1 MRRRHVTVIVVPD
14 GSSKVRS
21 FRVPVKMLKS
31 LAAVL
36 PVALFA
42 GFFLLGDSLDPIF
55 DKNSFPSL
63 KAENLALRQKLDKIS
78 LAVDELRHVVLR
90 NFDLERQA
98 RLLADLEPTDE
109 EVKLMG
115 VGGPESFEGSPVA
128 SFDPA
133 LAKSVSGTERELDQL
148 IRQAQLQ
155 RESFSEVVTKLE
167 DRRELWKRT
176 PSVSPVPGGF
186 KSSGFGT
193 RVDPFTGANSFHEGV
208 DLCAPRGTP
217 VVAPADGVVRFAG
230 SRAGYGLMV
239 AIDHGNGITTWFA
252 HVGYIK
258 VSNGQSVKRGQ
269 TIATVGTSG
278 RVTAPH
284 VHYEVRTGGKAV
296 DPVQYMLPANIVV
309 D

>member
-1 MRRRHVTVIVVPD
+1 LRRRHVTLILVPD

-21 FRVPVKMLKS
+21 FRMPVRWLK
-31 LAAVL
+31 AMGAIL
-36 PVALFA
+36 PLALFA
-42 GFFLLGDSLDPIF
+42 AFFLLGDSLDPIF
-55 DKNSFPSL
+55 NKNSLPAL
-63 KAENLALRQKLDKIS
+63 KAENVTLRKKLDKVS

-109 EVKLMG
+109 DVKMMG
-115 VGGPESFEGSPVA
+115 VGGPETFEDSPVA
-128 SFDPA
+128 GFDA
-133 LAKSVSGTERELDQL
+133 GLARSLNGTERELDQL

-155 RESFSEVVTKLE
+155 TESFSEVVTKLE
-167 DRRELWKRT
+167 DRRQSLKRM

-186 KSSGFGT
+186 NSSGFGN

-208 DLCAPRGTP
+208 DLLAPRGTP
-217 VVAPADGVVRFAG
+217 VIAPADGVVRFA
-230 SRAGYGLMV
+230 SNRSGYGLMV

-252 HVGYIK
+252 HLGSVK

-278 RVTAPH
+278 RATAPH
-284 VHYEVRTGGKAV
+284 AHYEVHASGKAV
-296 DPVQYMLPANIVV
+296 DPAPYMLPSNVIV

>member
-1 MRRRHVTVIVVPD
+1 MP
-14 GSSKVRS
+14 VRW
-21 FRVPVKMLKS
+21 LK
-31 LAAVL
+31 AMGAVL
-36 PVALFA
+36 PLALFA
-42 GFFLLGDSLDPIF
+42 AFFLLGDSLDPIF
-55 DKNSFPSL
+55 NKNSLPAL
-63 KAENLALRQKLDKIS
+63 KAENVTLRKKLDKVS

-109 EVKLMG
+109 DVKMMG
-115 VGGPESFEGSPVA
+115 VGGPETFEDSPVA
-128 SFDPA
+128 GFDA
-133 LAKSVSGTERELDQL
+133 GLARSLNGTERELDQL

-155 RESFSEVVTKLE
+155 TESFSEVVTKLE
-167 DRRELWKRT
+167 DRRQSLKRM

-186 KSSGFGT
+186 NSSGFGN

-208 DLCAPRGTP
+208 DLLAPRGTP
-217 VVAPADGVVRFAG
+217 VIAPADGVVRFA
-230 SRAGYGLMV
+230 SNRSGYGLMV

-252 HVGYIK
+252 HLGSVK

-278 RVTAPH
+278 RATAPH
-284 VHYEVRTGGKAV
+284 AHYEVHASGKAV
-296 DPVQYMLPANIVV
+296 DPAPYMLPSNVIV

>member
-1 MRRRHVTVIVVPD
+1 MRRRHVTVILVPD
-14 GSSKVRS
+14 GSSKVHS
-21 FRVPVKMLKS
+21 FRLPVKLLKS
-31 LAAVL
+31 VAAAL
-36 PVALFA
+36 PLALFA
-42 GFFLLGDSLDPIF
+42 AFFLLGDSLDPVF
-55 DKNSFPSL
+55 DKNSFPAL
-63 KAENLALRQKLDKIS
+63 KAENLALRKKLDKIS

-109 EVKLMG
+109 DVKRMG
-115 VGGPESFEGSPVA
+115 VGGPESFEESPIA
-128 SFDPA
+128 EFDVG
-133 LAKSVSGTERELDQL
+133 LARSVSGTQRELDQL

-186 KSSGFGT
+186 KSSEFGN

-217 VVAPADGVVRFAG
+217 VIAPADGVVRFA
-230 SRAGYGLMV
+230 STRAGYGLTI

-252 HVGYIK
+252 HVGSIK

-278 RVTAPH
+278 RATAPH
-284 VHYEVRTGGKAV
+284 VHYEVRDGGKAL
-296 DPVQYMLPANIVV
+296 DPVPYMLPSNVVV

>member
-1 MRRRHVTVIVVPD
+1 MRKRHVTVILVPD

-21 FRVPVKMLKS
+21 FRLPVKLLKTA
-31 LAAVL
+31 AAVL

-42 GFFLLGDSLDPIF
+42 AFFLLGDSLDPIF
-55 DKNSFPSL
+55 NKNSFPTL
-63 KAENLALRQKLDKIS
+63 KAENLALRKKLDKIS

-109 EVKLMG
+109 DVKMMG
-115 VGGPESFEGSPVA
+115 VGGPDPFDESPVA
-128 SFDPA
+128 EFDPT
-133 LAKSVSGTERELDQL
+133 LARSVSGTERELDQL

-186 KSSGFGT
+186 NSSGFGN
-193 RVDPFTGANSFHEGV
+193 RMDPFTGANSFHEGV
-208 DLCAPRGTP
+208 DLLAPRGTP
-217 VVAPADGVVRFAG
+217 VIAPADGVVRFA
-230 SRAGYGLMV
+230 STRSGYGLTV

-252 HVGYIK
+252 HLGSVK

-269 TIATVGTSG
+269 AIGTVGTSG
-278 RVTAPH
+278 RATAPH
-284 VHYEVRTGGKAV
+284 AHYEVRDGGKAV
-296 DPVQYMLPANIVV
+296 DPVPYMLPSNVVV